1 MVVAISPQIIMFKKT
16 IKVLYLPSKQYIKI
30 YEGLINLGALFPM
43 KVKLS
48 RNFFLTLVV
57 DILILAGSYYMG
69 HLIRFEFS
77 LPDWARQRFFDT
89 FAYVL
94 MFKIICFYFFDVY
107 QGMWRYTSLK
117 DIFDIVKASALSTIF
132 IIVIVLFVTRF
143 EHFSRSV
150 FVIDWCFTVIGLTI
164 VRVFTRLCFEE
175 FSGDVSL
182 AAIRFALKKIFSRK
196 LGQIGRG
203 MIIIG
208 AGDCG
213 QRVCREFK
221 ENPNVKSHV
230 IGFLDDDKNKIGRK
244 IHGVSV
250 LNSIDKLEHTI
261 RSKYVD
267 EVIIAIPN
275 ASARR
280 MRQIVALC
288 RQAGVEFKTVPDMGE
303 LIDGKITLNAIR
315 NVEYKD
321 LLGRRPV
328 RLDQESIGNY
338 LGHKIVMVTGAGG
351 SIGLGLCRQICR
363 YRPDKLI
370 LFERAES
377 PLFEIDLELKKNFP
391 DIDLVSIL
399 GDIQNI
405 GEVIRV
411 FSQYRP
417 EIVFHAAAYKH
428 VPMLEVH
435 PWKAVE
441 NNIVGTCNLIEAART
456 FQCER
461 FVFVSTDKAVNPT
474 NVMGA
479 SKRFAELLIQRE
491 NNDPDKG
498 TWFITVRFGNVVGSV
513 GSVVPLFKKQIKEGG
528 PVTVT
533 HPEMIRYFMLI
544 PEACQLILQAGAMG
558 QGGKIYIL
566 EMGKPISIDAM
577 ARDLIRFSGFEPDVD
592 IKIKYTGL
600 RAGEKLYEELITAHE
615 NVVPTA
621 HEKIMVVN
629 SCPFRGISLDNN
641 LIRLKEAAASRD
653 HSAIRKLLK
662 QSIPEYQPFDYPS
675 AGENKKSV

>member
-1 MVVAISPQIIMFKKT
+1 M
-16 IKVLYLPSKQYIKI
+16 KI
-30 YEGLINLGALFPM
+30 
-43 KVKLS
+43 KLS
-48 RNFFLTLVV
+48 RNLLLTLAV
-57 DILILAGSYYMG
+57 DLLILTVSYYMA
-69 HLIRFEFS
+69 HLIRYDFNI
-77 LPDWARQRFFDT
+77 PDWAGQRFFET
-89 FAYVL
+89 SAYVL
-94 MFKIICFYFFDVY
+94 ISKLICLYSFDVY
-107 QGMWRYTSLK
+107 RGMWRYTSLK
-117 DIFDIVKASALSTIF
+117 DIIDIVKASGLATIS
-132 IIVIVLFVTRF
+132 IIVIVLFATRF

-150 FVIDWCFTVIGLTI
+150 FVIDWCFTVIGLTSI
-164 VRVFTRLCFEE
+164 RMFTRLCFEE
-175 FSGDVSL
+175 FSGDVGL

-230 IGFLDDDKNKIGRK
+230 IGFLDDDQNKIGRK
-244 IHGVSV
+244 IHGVPV
-250 LNSIDKLEHTI
+250 LNSIDNLEDTI
-261 RSKYVD
+261 KSKYVD

-275 ASARR
+275 ASAGR

-315 NVEYKD
+315 NVEYRD
-321 LLGRRPV
+321 LLGRQPV
-328 RLDQESIGNY
+328 SLDQERIGDY
-338 LGHKIVMVTGAGG
+338 LGHKIVLVTGAGG
-351 SIGLGLCRQICR
+351 SIGIGLCRQICR
-363 YRPDKLI
+363 YKPEQLI

-391 DIDLVSIL
+391 DIDVVPIL
-399 GDIQNI
+399 GDIQNP
-405 GEVIRV
+405 GEVVRI

-479 SKRFAELLIQRE
+479 SKRFAERLIQRE
-491 NNDPDKG
+491 NNG
-498 TWFITVRFGNVVGSV
+498 TDRGTCFITVRFGNVIGSV

-558 QGGKIYIL
+558 KGGEIYIL
-566 EMGKPISIDAM
+566 EMGKPISIDTM

-592 IKIKYTGL
+592 IRIKYTGL
-600 RAGEKLYEELITAHE
+600 RIGEKLYEELVTAQE

-621 HEKIMVVN
+621 HKKIMVVN
-629 SCPFRGISLDNN
+629 SASFSGIYLDRD
-641 LIRLKEAAASRD
+641 LIHLQEAAAARD
-653 HSAIRKLLK
+653 HRAIRKLLK

-675 AGENKKSV
+675 IYKNKKFV

>member
-1 MVVAISPQIIMFKKT
+1 MLQES
-16 IKVLYLPSKQYIKI
+16 
-30 YEGLINLGALFPM
+30 LIPM
-43 KVKLS
+43 KIKLS
-48 RNFFLTLVV
+48 RNFILTLGV
-57 DILILAGSYYMG
+57 DLLILTVSYYMG
-69 HLIRFEFS
+69 YLIRFDFNLS
-77 LPDWARQRFFDT
+77 DWARQRFFDT

-94 MFKIICFYFFDVY
+94 IFKLICFYFFDIY
-107 QGMWRYTSLK
+107 RGMWRYTSLK
-117 DIFDIVKASALSTIF
+117 DILDIVKATALATIF

-150 FVIDWCFTVIGLTI
+150 FVIDWCFTVIGLTS

-175 FSGDVSL
+175 FSGDVGL
-182 AAIRFALKKIFSRK
+182 AAIGFALKKIFGRK
-196 LGQIGRG
+196 LGQIGRR

-213 QRVCREFK
+213 QRTCREFK

-230 IGFLDDDKNKIGRK
+230 IGFLDDDKDKIGRK

-250 LNSIDKLEHTI
+250 LNSIDNLEHTI
-261 RSKYVD
+261 KSKYVD
-267 EVIIAIPN
+267 EIIIAVPN
-275 ASARR
+275 ASAMR
-280 MRQIVALC
+280 MRQIVSLC

-315 NVEYKD
+315 NVEYRD
-321 LLGRRPV
+321 LLGRQPV
-328 RLDQESIGNY
+328 SLDQESIGDY
-338 LGHKIVMVTGAGG
+338 LGGKIVIVTGAGG
-351 SIGLGLCRQICR
+351 SIGIGLCRQICR
-363 YRPDKLI
+363 YKPKQLI

-377 PLFEIDLELKKNFP
+377 PLFEIDLELKKSFP
-391 DIDLVSIL
+391 DIGVVPVL
-399 GDIQNI
+399 GDIQNS
-405 GEVIRV
+405 GEVIRI
-411 FSQYRP
+411 FSQHRP

-441 NNIVGTCNLIEAART
+441 NNIVGTCNLIDAART
-456 FQCER
+456 FQCAR
-461 FVFVSTDKAVNPT
+461 FVFFFSYKAVNPT

-491 NNDPDKG
+491 NDDPDKG
-498 TWFITVRFGNVVGSV
+498 TWFITVRFGNVIGSV

-533 HPEMIRYFMLI
+533 HSKMIRYFMLI

-558 QGGKIYIL
+558 RGGEIYIL
-566 EMGKPISIDAM
+566 EMGAPISIDTM

-592 IKIKYTGL
+592 IKIEYTGL
-600 RAGEKLYEELITAHE
+600 RMGEKLYEELISAQE

-621 HEKIMVVN
+621 HKKIMVVN
-629 SCPFRGISLDNN
+629 SGPFGDHSLGRD
-641 LIRLKEAAASRD
+641 LIGLKKAAAARD
-653 HSAIRKLLK
+653 HGAIRELLK

-675 AGENKKSV
+675 ACEDNIFV

>member
-1 MVVAISPQIIMFKKT
+1 M
-16 IKVLYLPSKQYIKI
+16 KI
-30 YEGLINLGALFPM
+30 
-43 KVKLS
+43 KLS
-48 RNFFLTLVV
+48 RNFLLTLVV

-69 HLIRFEFS
+69 HLIRYDFD
-77 LPDWARQRFFDT
+77 LPDWVRQRFFET

-94 MFKIICFYFFDVY
+94 MFKLICFYFFDVY
-107 QGMWRYTSLK
+107 RGMWRYTSLK
-117 DIFDIVKASALSTIF
+117 DILDIVKASILATIF
-132 IIVIVLFVTRF
+132 IIVCVLFATRF
-143 EHFSRSV
+143 EYFSRSV
-150 FVIDWCFTVIGLTI
+150 FVIDWCFTVIGLTT

-175 FSGDVSL
+175 FSGKVGM
-182 AAIRFALKKIFSRK
+182 AAMSFALKKIFSKK

-203 MIIIG
+203 MVIIG

-213 QRVCREFK
+213 QRICREFK

-250 LNSIDKLEHTI
+250 LNSIDNLEHTI

-275 ASARR
+275 ASAMR
-280 MRQIVALC
+280 MRQIVTLC
-288 RQAGVEFKTVPDMGE
+288 RQVGVEFKTVPDMGE

-315 NVEYKD
+315 NVEYRD
-321 LLGRRPV
+321 LLGRQPV
-328 RLDQESIGNY
+328 SLDQESIGDY
-338 LGHKIVMVTGAGG
+338 LGGKTVMVTGAGG
-351 SIGLGLCRQICR
+351 SIGIGLCRQICR
-363 YRPDKLI
+363 YKPKQLI

-391 DIDLVSIL
+391 DIDVVPIL
-399 GDIQNI
+399 GNIQNQE
-405 GEVIRV
+405 EVIRI

-441 NNIVGTCNLIEAART
+441 NNIFGTCNLIEAART

-491 NNDPDKG
+491 NNDSGKG
-498 TWFITVRFGNVVGSV
+498 TRFITVRFGNVIGSA

-533 HPEMIRYFMLI
+533 HPKMIRYFMLI

-558 QGGKIYIL
+558 RGGEIYIL
-566 EMGKPISIDAM
+566 EMGAPISIDTM

-592 IKIKYTGL
+592 IKIEYTGL
-600 RAGEKLYEELITAHE
+600 RMGEKFYEELISAQE
-615 NVVPTA
+615 NIVPTS
-621 HEKIMVVN
+621 HKKIMVVN
-629 SCPFRGISLDNN
+629 GCPFGGVSLSND
-641 LIRLKEAAASRD
+641 LIRLKDAAAARD
-653 HSAIRKLLK
+653 HSAIRTLLK
-662 QSIPEYQPFDYPS
+662 QSIPEYQPFS
-675 AGENKKSV
+675 ADA